1 MGVFEEEEGEE
12 GEEEEEEPEERPE
25 RFGIALTCEDL
36 MRVVTS
42 GSSNDFEMTL
52 ENLGDAEDTVHIK
65 LDLMY
70 AEEEEGEHSEWTVKI
85 DGLFRNLWDVTLT
98 ELTEREIETGSHE
111 KKEFTLNVVAPRGPK
126 YGDRLNVVV
135 IATSRGDPA
144 LSDMKTISTT
154 VRQMVM
160 AVKTSIGHEKS
171 VADSIAARAKSPKT
185 GVFSVLSP
193 TTLRG
198 YVLVETMN
206 PDRLE
211 EIVKGIRRARGI
223 VKGDTSFSE
232 IDHFLAP
239 KPLVSGII
247 EGDIV
252 ELIAGPFK
260 GEKARV
266 QQIDEG
272 KEEIT
277 VELFE
282 AVVPIPVTVRGDSVR
297 VIQKEER
304 EE

>member
-1 MGVFEEEEGEE
+1 LGVFEVEE
-12 GEEEEEEPEERPE
+12 EEEEEEPKEPSE
-25 RFGIALTCEDL
+25 RFGIALSCEDPK
-36 MRVVTS
+36 RVVTS
-42 GSSNDFEMTL
+42 GSSTDFEMSL
-52 ENLGDAEDTVHIK
+52 ENLGDSDDTIHMK
-65 LDLMY
+65 LDLVY
-70 AEEEEGEHSEWTVKI
+70 SEEEEGEHSEWTVKI
-85 DGLFRNLWDVTLT
+85 DDLFDDIWDITLT
-98 ELTEREIETGSHE
+98 EEIERDIEVAPHE
-111 KKEFTLNVVAPRGPK
+111 KKDFALNIVAPRGPK
-126 YGDRLNVVV
+126 YGDRLNVIV

-144 LSDMKTISTT
+144 LSDTRTVSTT
-154 VRQMVM
+154 VRQSVM

-185 GVFSVLSP
+185 GIFSVLSP

-198 YVLVETMN
+198 YVLVETIN

-211 EIVKGIRRARGI
+211 EMVKGIRRARGL
-223 VKGDTSFSE
+223 VRGETSLSE
-232 IDHFLAP
+232 IDHFLVP
-239 KPLVSGII
+239 KPLVSGIV

-266 QQIDEG
+266 QQIDES